1 MGRLSGEQ
9 LVGNCVNQ
17 TSSSSFMG
25 CAIGYGVDVYS
36 NVLDG
41 IGLLVLSTYLDGREK
56 TSR

>member
-1 MGRLSGEQ
+1 
-9 LVGNCVNQ
+9 
-17 TSSSSFMG
+17 MG